1 LICDIGER
9 YTRRV
14 VDPINQGVVG
24 VVETGGDVA
33 NHLFISNNF
42 PGCRKLRAET
52 RHLGDI
58 LFSSHLLL
66 LGVVEGSSQMRDFRL
81 GGRLEHARDNGPG
94 FSRSLH
100 VEDICKDVRGDGV
113 VEPPLHELIVH
124 HPSGVDGVGHGD

>member
-1 LICDIGER
+1 LICDIGQR

-14 VDPINQGVVG
+14 LDPVNQGVVG

-33 NHLFISNNF
+33 NNLFIINNF
-42 PGCRKLRAET
+42 HGCRKLRVET
-52 RHLGDI
+52 EHLGDI

-81 GGRLEHARDNGPG
+81 GGRLEHGGDNGPG

-100 VEDICKDVRGDGV
+100 VEDMCKDVRGDGFV
-113 VEPPLHELIVH
+113 A
-124 HPSGVDGVGHGD
+124 